1 MDTAEELRR
10 QREETSAFSR
20 LFDYVRGNEAAL
32 AAEGRRSVF
41 GGLLSKEP
49 VMGVDT
55 IRYEGIGPML
65 AGLLE
70 PVARGVDAPRAA
82 AQGLIPA
89 EDMAGEAV
97 GTAGVAM
104 GGGGAMPKPKGALGA
119 NALRGGGM
127 SDPTQTGWTFKDVD
141 RSLKTSKAENR
152 RLAGDTSRVESV
164 PIRQLYATQ
173 PTVNPDFATTSS
185 SFGEMPLVV
194 RKNGKMFVQDGHHRL
209 TKQAEGGAQTANVR
223 FIDLDNADTSTP
235 LLEWS
240 PEKTGFVE
248 ADQALLDE
256 LFAAN
261 ASKSAGLLGVASDG
275 FLGRLIG
282 ADDIPAKTDAQK
294 AAKEILQLREQ
305 GRASEVTKEMMEQ
318 ADPQTMMLYTPL
330 DMSDR
335 ARMDR
340 AREQGFEDQT
350 YYHGAKDTPELPYF
364 DSIDEYNTEGHMGT
378 IYGTSSPAVANTY
391 VRRSNDDEGAI
402 YPLMVR
408 RDASDPTIN
417 VDGVYSRIPMSIKD
431 EKGQRLIDVL
441 PEAAKMDYLNAERVT
456 NTDAIA
462 NAMRNA
468 DFSMLRME
476 NVVDR
481 GPYYPEATP
490 LGFKA
495 KSYKDIDRQNEFS
508 KWNRQMLAEAN
519 KPATNVMVQDP
530 TKLRSRFARFDPEF
544 SHLSNLT
551 AANASPTA
559 GLLSQAGM
567 SEQQAERTEQILQRM
582 GLLD

>member
-1 MDTAEELRR
+1 MATLLSNNEELRR

-32 AAEGRRSVF
+32 AAEGRRPVL

-89 EDMAGEAV
+89 EDTVGEAF

-104 GGGGAMPKPKGALGA
+104 GGGGAVARPAGSVGM
-119 NALRGGGM
+119 GGREI
-127 SDPTQTGWTFKDVD
+127 S
-141 RSLKTSKAENR
+141 
-152 RLAGDTSRVESV
+152 
-164 PIRQLYATQ
+164 
-173 PTVNPDFATTSS
+173 
-185 SFGEMPLVV
+185 
-194 RKNGKMFVQDGHHRL
+194 
-209 TKQAEGGAQTANVR
+209 
-223 FIDLDNADTSTP
+223 
-235 LLEWS
+235 
-240 PEKTGFVE
+240 
-248 ADQALLDE
+248 
-256 LFAAN
+256 
-261 ASKSAGLLGVASDG
+261 SDG
-275 FLGRLIG
+275 FLGRLI
-282 ADDIPAKTDAQK
+282 AAADIPAKTDAQK
-294 AAKEILQLREQ
+294 VAKEILQLREQ

-490 LGFKA
+490 LGFQA

-530 TKLRSRFARFDPEF
+530 AKLRSRFARFDPEF